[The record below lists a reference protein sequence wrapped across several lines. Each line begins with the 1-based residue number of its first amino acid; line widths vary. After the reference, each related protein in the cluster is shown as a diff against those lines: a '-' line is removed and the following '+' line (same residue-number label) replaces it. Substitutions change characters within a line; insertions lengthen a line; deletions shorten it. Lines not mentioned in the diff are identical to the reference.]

1 MNPELKRYRRQVKRK
16 LRCVGRTRRAL
27 LDQLDQDLARYAAEE
42 PLASYSDA
50 VLAIGTPSEVAAEL
64 NETLTQKDET
74 RYWRRKWWLRG
85 AAAAVFILM
94 AGCIGFVWKELS
106 TPIVYEQVTIIY
118 EEQPDPEESE
128 QSATETDTTE
138 TEETDTTETEE
149 TDPTETEETDPTE
162 TEETDPTETEET
174 DT

>member
-1 MNPELKRYRRQVKRK
+1 MNRELKRYRRQVKRK

-64 NETLTQKDET
+64 NETLTQQDET
-74 RYWRRKWWLRG
+74 RYRHRKWWLRG

-94 AGCIGFVWKELS
+94 AGYIGFLWKELS
-106 TPIVYEQVTIIY
+106 TPFVYEDVLIIY
-118 EEQPDPEESE
+118 EEDEASDAVASNLTESE
-128 QSATETDTTE
+128 PNDLEATESTASAKIRP
-138 TEETDTTETEE
+138 
-149 TDPTETEETDPTE
+149 TDPVQIS
-162 TEETDPTETEET
+162 
-174 DT
+174 

>member
-1 MNPELKRYRRQVKRK
+1 MNRELKRYRRQVRRK

-27 LDQLDQDLARYAAEE
+27 LARLDQDLARYAAEE

-74 RYWRRKWWLRG
+74 RYRRRKWWLRG

-94 AGCIGFVWKELS
+94 AGYIGFLWKDLS
-106 TPIVYEQVTIIY
+106 TPIVFEQVTIIY
-118 EEQPDPEESE
+118 EEQPDPVESE
-128 QSATETDTTE
+128 QSATETDPAE
-138 TEETDTTETEE
+138 TEETA
-149 TDPTETEETDPTE
+149 PTE

-174 DT
+174 DTYERGYSTTTQP

>member
-1 MNPELKRYRRQVKRK
+1 MNRELKRYRRQVRRK

-27 LDQLDQDLARYAAEE
+27 LARLDQDLARYAAEE
-42 PLASYSDA
+42 PSASYSDA

-94 AGCIGFVWKELS
+94 AGYIGFLWKELS
-106 TPIVYEQVTIIY
+106 TPFVYEDVLIIY
-118 EEQPDPEESE
+118 EGDEASDAVASNLTESE
-128 QSATETDTTE
+128 PNDLEATESTASAKIRP
-138 TEETDTTETEE
+138 
-149 TDPTETEETDPTE
+149 TDPVQIS
-162 TEETDPTETEET
+162 
-174 DT
+174 

>member
-1 MNPELKRYRRQVKRK
+1 MNRELKRYRRQVKRK

-64 NETLTQKDET
+64 NETLTQQDET
-74 RYWRRKWWLRG
+74 RYRHRKWWLRG

-94 AGCIGFVWKELS
+94 AGYIGFLWKELS
-106 TPIVYEQVTIIY
+106 TPFVYEDVLIIY
-118 EEQPDPEESE
+118 EEDEASEAVASNLTESE
-128 QSATETDTTE
+128 PNDLEAAESTASAKIRP
-138 TEETDTTETEE
+138 
-149 TDPTETEETDPTE
+149 TDPVQIS
-162 TEETDPTETEET
+162 
-174 DT
+174 

>member
-1 MNPELKRYRRQVKRK
+1 MNRELKRYRRQVRRK

-27 LDQLDQDLARYAAEE
+27 LARLDQDLARYAAEE

-64 NETLTQKDET
+64 NETLTQQDET
-74 RYWRRKWWLRG
+74 RYRHRKWWLRG

-106 TPIVYEQVTIIY
+106 TPFVYEDVLIIY
-118 EEQPDPEESE
+118 EEDEASEAVASNLTESE
-128 QSATETDTTE
+128 PNDLEAAESTASAKIRP
-138 TEETDTTETEE
+138 
-149 TDPTETEETDPTE
+149 TDPVQIS
-162 TEETDPTETEET
+162 
-174 DT
+174 